1 MYSKELEAIIE
12 AALADGVLTDKEREV
27 LHRRAAQEGVDADE
41 LDVIIEG
48 KLAKMKQEKDRLRPT
63 PPATEKRGNIVK
75 CPNCGAPVSNMSASC
90 PECGHEFKN
99 VIVATSVKDFFN
111 RIIEIESNR
120 DDDNSNRIFNQASSL
135 IKAYPIPSSKED
147 IIEFLSMATTYMS
160 DTKKGKGR
168 YGWLGIGIL
177 LILIGLPLLLLEGA
191 GLFVIGIGGYLIYK
205 NFYVPTTNNYE
216 KKLAKVWKM
225 KCNQVITKA
234 RIILAD
240 DANAIDFIYNFAS
253 KWGIEIE

>member
-1 MYSKELEAIIE
+1 MYSKELESIIE

-41 LDVIIEG
+41 LDVVIEG
-48 KLAKMKQEKDRLRPT
+48 KLAKMKQEKDWLRPT

-99 VIVATSVKDFFN
+99 VKVATSVKDFFE
-111 RIIEIESNR
+111 RIIEIESKR
-120 DDDNSNRIFNQASSL
+120 DEDNSDKIFNQSSSL

-160 DTKKGKGR
+160 DTKKGKSR
-168 YGWLGIGIL
+168 YAWLAIGV
-177 LILIGLPLLLLEGA
+177 LIIIIGLPLLAIEGA
-191 GLFVIGIGGYLIYK
+191 GLIVIGIGGYLIYK

-216 KKLAKVWKM
+216 KKLARVWKM

-234 RIILAD
+234 RIILAE